1 MAEGFKLP
9 RVRAADT
16 ITDKDGKAANVFV
29 RFWDTV
35 TKTIERQENGQ
46 NQTIAD
52 IQQLV
57 AQLQL
62 VSAQA
67 QAAAQA
73 ANEAQASA
81 DDPTVKAGSA
91 TGATDVGPAWSA
103 GAQVNLTGVLAGTLT
118 LAGSGPI
125 QTNSVEIDSARAIF
139 CEWRV
144 VEIVGGVETVVF
156 TGRFSAT
163 KTSSNPAET
172 PSINN
177 TSATAAQEF
186 SLAQSSTGAVSY
198 RLDVRRTSA
207 SGSILNLGCY
217 LFVRRAA

>member
-57 AQLQL
+57 AQLQQ

-73 ANEAQASA
+73 ANAAQAA
-81 DDPTVKAGSA
+81 AYDPTVKAGSA
-91 TGATDVGPAWSA
+91 TGASDVGASWSA
-103 GAQVNLTGVLAGTLT
+103 GAQVNLTGVIAGTLT

-125 QTNSVEIDSARAIF
+125 QTNSVETDSARAIF
-139 CEWRV
+139 GEWRV
-144 VEIVGGVETVVF
+144 VEVVGGVETVVF
-156 TGRFSAT
+156 TGQFAAT

-198 RLDVRRTSA
+198 RLDVRRTST
-207 SGSILNLGCY
+207 SGSIFNLGCY

>member
-1 MAEGFKLP
+1 MPSPFKAP
-9 RVRAADT
+9 RIRAKDPLAN
-16 ITDKDGKAANVFV
+16 KDGTPTNAFV
-29 RFWDTV
+29 RFWDTFCKALE
-35 TKTIERQENGQ
+35 TQESSQ

-52 IQQLV
+52 IQQIV

-73 ANEAQASA
+73 ANQAQTSA

-91 TGATDVGPAWSA
+91 TGSTDVGASWAA
-103 GAQVNLTGVLAGTLT
+103 GAQVDLTGVIAGTLT

-125 QTNSVEIDSARAIF
+125 QTTSVESDSGRTIF
-139 CEWRV
+139 GEWRI
-144 VEIVGGVETVVF
+144 VEIAGGVDTVVF
-156 TGRFSAT
+156 TGQFGAT

-177 TSATAAQEF
+177 TSATEAQEF
-186 SLAQSSTGAVSY
+186 SLAQTSTGAVSY
-198 RLDVRRTSA
+198 RLDVRRTSS
-207 SGSILNLGCY
+207 SGTIFNLGCY